1 MDRMRDRMRLKRFLN
16 LHIILL
22 LIVILTVAA
31 VIFRFLTWGER
42 VNLEDFASEYTDDYK
57 DTLDIIL
64 PVVDEDGNII
74 RDQDDT
80 TTIVCFGNAPFADD
94 RYSEDNLANMIAAR
108 TGAVVYNCS
117 ISGSY
122 LSSQQ
127 NAPYADRSPWDIFSL
142 YWLVQVADKID
153 MSGHWTTLYDVL
165 GDQTPPEAPEVYETL
180 STLDFDSVDVVAI
193 MYDASDYLAG
203 REMYN
208 DSNNTDVTQFTGNLE
223 ASIEQLRN
231 NHPHIRIIVLSPTYA
246 YATDMNGNYVS
257 SDIYTY
263 GWDVLS
269 TYVIKQSESCANNGV
284 TFIDNIYGTITE
296 DNASEYLID
305 NLHLNVKGRKLVAD
319 RFIEAL
325 HYYDD

>member
-1 MDRMRDRMRLKRFLN
+1 MDRMRGRMRFKRFFN

-22 LIVILTVAA
+22 LIVVLTIAA

-57 DTLDIIL
+57 DTLDLIL

-94 RYSEDNLANMIAAR
+94 RDSEDNLANMIAAR
-108 TGAVVYNCS
+108 TGAVVYNCA

-122 LSSQQ
+122 LSTLDST
-127 NAPYADRSPWDIFSL
+127 PYADQNPWDIFSL
-142 YWLVQVADKID
+142 YWLVQVADKVD

-165 GDQTPPEAPEVYETL
+165 GDQMPPEASEVYETL

-208 DSNNTDVTQFTGNLE
+208 DANNTDITQFTGNLE
-223 ASIEQLRN
+223 ASIKQLRG
-231 NHPHIRIIVLSPTYA
+231 NHPHIRIIVMSPTYA
-246 YATDMNGNYVS
+246 YATDKDGNYVS
-257 SDIYTY
+257 SDMYTY

-269 TYVIKQSESCANNGV
+269 TYVIKQSDSCANNGI

-305 NLHLNVKGRKLVAD
+305 NLHLNVKGRELVAD